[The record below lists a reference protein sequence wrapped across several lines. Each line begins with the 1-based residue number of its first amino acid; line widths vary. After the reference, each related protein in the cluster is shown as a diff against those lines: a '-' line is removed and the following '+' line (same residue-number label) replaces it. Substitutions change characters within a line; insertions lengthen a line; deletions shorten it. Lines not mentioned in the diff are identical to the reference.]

1 MAYLSVEGLVKRYG
15 DAKIIDSLNISVNVQ
30 ETMVVM
36 GPSGCGKTTLL
47 LMILGAIK
55 ADEGEIAIND
65 RVVNDLPIEERGI
78 GYVPQD
84 FGLFPHLTV
93 SENIGFGLR
102 VRACPE
108 AEKNRI
114 VDSLL
119 EIVDLK
125 GMSERKPPQLS
136 GGQRQRVAL
145 ARALAIGPSLL
156 LLDEPLSSVDEATKE
171 HVRRRLKDTL
181 TQTKVTTVCVVHD
194 PEDAFVLGD
203 RIAVMYGGRIIQCD
217 TPNHLLEAPNDNVV
231 RKLIAPM
238 YVLGREGSLRNS
250 Q

>member
-1 MAYLSVEGLVKRYG
+1 MAYLKVEGLAKRYG
-15 DAKIIDSLNISVNVQ
+15 DTKIIDSLTLSVNPQ

-55 ADEGEIAIND
+55 ADQGEITINN
-65 RVVNDLPIEERGI
+65 RVVNNLPIEEREI

-102 VRACPE
+102 VRTFPE

-114 VDSLL
+114 IHALL
-119 EIVDLK
+119 ETVDLK
-125 GMSERKPPQLS
+125 DMGERKPRQLS
-136 GGQRQRVAL
+136 GGQKQRVAL
-145 ARALAIGPSLL
+145 ARALAVNPSLL

-171 HVRRRLKDTL
+171 HVRRGLKDTL

-194 PEDAFVLGD
+194 PEDAFMLGD
-203 RIAVMYGGRIIQCD
+203 RIAVMHNGRIIQCD
-217 TPNHLLEAPNDNVV
+217 TPKQLLDAPNDSVV
-231 RKLIAPM
+231 RKLIASM
-238 YVLGREGSLRNS
+238 YVLGRDS
-250 Q
+250 